1 MKLILI
7 ANLAGGVGK
16 TALTQGI
23 ATAASEYGKRA
34 LAIDATFDGALT
46 FLSGVENPRF
56 TLLEC
61 ATDPGKLETAV
72 TKTADRYSLLP
83 GASRV
88 SGLAKIPASFK
99 DALQD
104 FDLVVVDS
112 ASGPNRVLPLLIE
125 ITDRIISPIDGAMV
139 SFRGALHLR
148 RFIDRATTKP
158 KIDLVLNAKR
168 SETALEFA
176 REEFVILEPEVRSDV
191 EVAKSQLGTR
201 SALSESATC
210 DFASDVR
217 ELTYAL
223 LEDFAMI

>member
-1 MKLILI
+1 MI
-7 ANLAGGVGK
+7 
-16 TALTQGI
+16 
-23 ATAASEYGKRA
+23 
-34 LAIDATFDGALT
+34 
-46 FLSGVENPRF
+46 
-56 TLLEC
+56 
-61 ATDPGKLETAV
+61 
-72 TKTADRYSLLP
+72 
-83 GASRV
+83 
-88 SGLAKIPASFK
+88 
-99 DALQD
+99 
-104 FDLVVVDS
+104 
-112 ASGPNRVLPLLIE
+112 
-125 ITDRIISPIDGAMV
+125 

-201 SALSESATC
+201 SALSESTTC